1 MSESLVG
8 NRALNL
14 GIRANFGDVGHAMAW
29 SRDYESYQEC
39 YEVQVFSNSSNSYNA
54 IMSTISWGMKQGFTV
69 LSVDGKKIESVTPE
83 PTANGMVKRFRFVK
97 EWRGT
102 LTGGDV

>member
-1 MSESLVG
+1 MSK
-8 NRALNL
+8 ALNL
-14 GIRANFGDVGHAMAW
+14 AIRADFGDVGHALAW
-29 SRDYESYQEC
+29 NRDYESYQEC
-39 YEVQVFSNSSNSYNA
+39 YLVEVYANSSNSYNA

-69 LSVDGKKIESVTPE
+69 LSVDGKKIESVMPE
-83 PTANGMVKRFRFVK
+83 PEKHSIVKKFRFVK